1 MANIKNLRTPT
12 TEEAREMQKKSAAKR
27 VQNNKE
33 RKLLKESILEE
44 AREDDWQQMTRNLI
58 DRAKNNSKDFETL
71 RDTIGEKPKDR
82 HGLNFDNQEVINITI
97 TDD

>member
-1 MANIKNLRTPT
+1 MTGIKNLRTPT

-44 AREDDWQQMTRNLI
+44 AQANDWQEMTRNLI
-58 DRAKNNSKDFETL
+58 DRAKTNHKDFETL
-71 RDTIGEKPKDR
+71 RDTIGEKPKNT
-82 HGLNFDNQEVINITI
+82 HGVNFDNQEVINITI